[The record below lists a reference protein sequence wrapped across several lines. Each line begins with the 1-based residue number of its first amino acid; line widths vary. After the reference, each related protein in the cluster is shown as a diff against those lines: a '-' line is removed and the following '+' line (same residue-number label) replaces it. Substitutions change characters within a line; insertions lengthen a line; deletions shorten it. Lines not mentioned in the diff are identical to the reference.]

1 LHKRT
6 KQISL
11 IIIIATCLLAGI
23 FYVVSTQR
31 ISQIILDQ
39 TSTQMFK
46 TKETFLKD
54 TVNNVIH
61 QIDLFRMS
69 KTLDLESRL
78 EQIEDW
84 LEVMDEKHP
93 DANDFESNFEQ
104 YLRGI
109 ELNEQWFV
117 AVDHLHLETD
127 ETPVF
132 EEETIVELE
141 RTIRNHNLIIAYP
154 KARFDQDVLEFTRE
168 LIYRYSFE
176 DNSYLWINQVLNY
189 EGGDDYAIRLVHPNL
204 KDTEGSLLSTHTQDI
219 QGNLPFQLELEGVK
233 SEGDIF
239 FRYFFQKKDSL
250 DIKEKRAYAKLYEPY
265 DWIIAYGV
273 YLDDI
278 NGFMEDVKTESQS
291 LINRWI
297 ALLSLMLVG
306 LFSIGLGL
314 ITYLERRIKVKET
327 HALKLELDSDSLTQ
341 AYSRRAL
348 DFYLLNAFERYQNG
362 EESPLFLLADID
374 DFKRIN
380 DQYGHIMGDKVLKL
394 FASTIIERNRKE
406 DRVYRMGGDE
416 FIFVYEGVREE
427 NDELLVQIILD
438 CVRGIDIEGIKI
450 TSSIGYGR
458 FIKVDNSAQDL
469 INRIDK
475 ALYKAKNKGKNSSST

>member
-1 LHKRT
+1 MHKRT

-250 DIKEKRAYAKLYEPY
+250 DIKEKMAYAKLYEPY

>member
-250 DIKEKRAYAKLYEPY
+250 DIKEKMAYAKLYEPY

>member
-1 LHKRT
+1 
-6 KQISL
+6 L

>member
-1 LHKRT
+1 
-6 KQISL
+6 
-11 IIIIATCLLAGI
+11 
-23 FYVVSTQR
+23 
-31 ISQIILDQ
+31 
-39 TSTQMFK
+39 M
-46 TKETFLKD
+46 
-54 TVNNVIH
+54 
-61 QIDLFRMS
+61 
-69 KTLDLESRL
+69 
-78 EQIEDW
+78 
-84 LEVMDEKHP
+84 
-93 DANDFESNFEQ
+93 
-104 YLRGI
+104 
-109 ELNEQWFV
+109 
-117 AVDHLHLETD
+117 
-127 ETPVF
+127 
-132 EEETIVELE
+132 
-141 RTIRNHNLIIAYP
+141 
-154 KARFDQDVLEFTRE
+154 
-168 LIYRYSFE
+168 
-176 DNSYLWINQVLNY
+176 
-189 EGGDDYAIRLVHPNL
+189 
-204 KDTEGSLLSTHTQDI
+204 
-219 QGNLPFQLELEGVK
+219 
-233 SEGDIF
+233 
-239 FRYFFQKKDSL
+239 
-250 DIKEKRAYAKLYEPY
+250 AYAKLYEPY

>member
-93 DANDFESNFEQ
+93 DANDFESNFEE

-233 SEGDIF
+233 SEGV
-239 FRYFFQKKDSL
+239 YFL
-250 DIKEKRAYAKLYEPY
+250 PL
-265 DWIIAYGV
+265 
-273 YLDDI
+273 
-278 NGFMEDVKTESQS
+278 
-291 LINRWI
+291 
-297 ALLSLMLVG
+297 
-306 LFSIGLGL
+306 LFS
-314 ITYLERRIKVKET
+314 VKKT
-327 HALKLELDSDSLTQ
+327 
-341 AYSRRAL
+341 
-348 DFYLLNAFERYQNG
+348 
-362 EESPLFLLADID
+362 
-374 DFKRIN
+374 
-380 DQYGHIMGDKVLKL
+380 V
-394 FASTIIERNRKE
+394 
-406 DRVYRMGGDE
+406 
-416 FIFVYEGVREE
+416 
-427 NDELLVQIILD
+427 
-438 CVRGIDIEGIKI
+438 
-450 TSSIGYGR
+450 
-458 FIKVDNSAQDL
+458 
-469 INRIDK
+469 
-475 ALYKAKNKGKNSSST
+475 